1 MSQDRAERLL
11 PIADKPV
18 DIGLGHGD
26 DTRMSERVFKVVGL
40 PGDGIGP
47 EVYASACRVLAVLQE
62 RHGLRIRLDEQLIGG
77 AALDATG
84 GPLPQ
89 QTIDACHAADAAL
102 LGAVGGP
109 KWDGIPAELRPERG
123 LLKIRAEL
131 GLFCN
136 LRPVRTH
143 PALHAFS
150 PLRPD
155 RLVDVDLMIVR
166 ELTGGS
172 YFGKKWRDA
181 DQAEDICRYTRPE
194 IERVT
199 RAAGRIARQR
209 DRRITLVDKAN
220 VLETSRLWREVAH
233 AVIAEEFP
241 DVSIENMYVDAAS
254 MHLLARP
261 ADFDVMLT
269 ENLFGDI
276 LSDEASMLC
285 GSLGLLPS
293 ASLNEARFGLY
304 EPVHGSAPD
313 IAGQGI
319 ANPYAMLLSVAMM
332 LRHSLDRAAEA
343 EAVERAVHACWKDG
357 ILTRDLR
364 PDGRTTAEVTEAVC
378 ERLRGPSA
386 LAAES

>member
-1 MSQDRAERLL
+1 M
-11 PIADKPV
+11 
-18 DIGLGHGD
+18 
-26 DTRMSERVFKVVGL
+26 

-62 RHGLRIRLDEQLIGG
+62 THGLRIELDEQLIGG
-77 AALDATG
+77 AAVDATG
-84 GPLPQ
+84 SPLPQ
-89 QTIDACHAADAAL
+89 QTIDACREADAAL

-109 KWDGIPAELRPERG
+109 KWDGYPAEQRPELG
-123 LLKIRAEL
+123 LLRIRAEFS
-131 GLFCN
+131 LFCN
-136 LRPVRTH
+136 LRPIVTH

-150 PLRPD
+150 PLRPE
-155 RLVDVDLMIVR
+155 RLQGVDLMIVR

-181 DQAEDICRYTRPE
+181 EQAEDVCRYTRPE

-199 RAAGRIARQR
+199 RAAGRIAQQR
-209 DRRITLVDKAN
+209 GRRITLVDKAN

-233 AVIAEEFP
+233 RVIAGEFP
-241 DVSIENMYVDAAS
+241 EVTMENMYVDAAS
-254 MHLLARP
+254 MHLLTRP
-261 ADFDVMLT
+261 ADFDVLLT

-285 GSLGLLPS
+285 GSMGLLPS
-293 ASLNEARFGLY
+293 ASLNEDLFGLY

-332 LRHSLDRAAEA
+332 LRHSLGRPAEA
-343 EAVERAVHACWKDG
+343 DALEGAIHACWDEG

-364 PDGRTTAEVTEAVC
+364 PDGLGTEAVTEAVC
-378 ERLRGPSA
+378 ERLLTATARSVP
-386 LAAES
+386 

>member
-1 MSQDRAERLL
+1 MSTV
-11 PIADKPV
+11 IK
-18 DIGLGHGD
+18 I
-26 DTRMSERVFKVVGL
+26 VGL

-47 EVYASACRVLAVLQE
+47 EVYASACRVLATLQE
-62 RHGLRIRLDEQLIGG
+62 THGLQIELDEQLIGG
-77 AALDATG
+77 AAVDETG
-84 GPLPQ
+84 DPLPQ
-89 QTIDACHAADAAL
+89 ATIDACRAADAAL

-109 KWDGIPAELRPERG
+109 QWDDRPAEQRPEKG
-123 LLKIRAEL
+123 LLRIRSEL

-136 LRPVRTH
+136 LRPVVTH

-150 PLRPD
+150 PLRPE
-155 RLVDVDLMIVR
+155 RLASVDLMIVR

-181 DQAEDICRYTRPE
+181 DQAEDVCRYTRPE

-199 RAAGRIARQR
+199 RAAGRIAQQR
-209 DRRITLVDKAN
+209 DGRISLVDKAN

-233 AVIAEEFP
+233 RVIREEFP
-241 DVSIENMYVDAAS
+241 EIEMENMYVDAAS
-254 MHLLARP
+254 MHLLTRP
-261 ADFDVMLT
+261 ADFDVVLT

-293 ASLNEARFGLY
+293 ASLNEDRFGLY

-319 ANPYAMLLSVAMM
+319 ANPYAMQLSVAMM
-332 LRHSLDRAAEA
+332 LRHSLDRPAEA
-343 EAVERAVHACWKDG
+343 EAVERAVHACWDDG
-357 ILTRDLR
+357 LLTKDLR
-364 PDGRTTAEVTEAVC
+364 PDGLGTEAVTEAVC
-378 ERLRGPSA
+378 ARLRVVSPA
-386 LAAES
+386 QAES